1 MAQSVTSVATGGV
14 NRRFLF
20 LALILAT
27 LSAMLA
33 YVALSRSDSGGD
45 GAASTS
51 VPVVVANVAI
61 PAGTLITSDMLELR
75 QVPSTAVSDQALSTT
90 TAAIGQVAR
99 FPIALNEQVLL
110 TKIVGGG
117 ETASNDVLSHQLEEG
132 LRGMAIQISPV
143 AGAGGLVLPGDYVDV
158 YLVPDKLKGADHER
172 AFLVA
177 ENVEVTAVEQ
187 VLIELPPSAPG
198 LEQEGAEG
206 TEATTGEDGQRVRGA
221 EAASNPEAITVTLM
235 LTSEQAANLFCGDVR
250 GELRLAVRAFGD
262 PGSTG
267 LPVETCTIYAE

>member
-1 MAQSVTSVATGGV
+1 MAQSIAGVAAGRV

-20 LALILAT
+20 LALILAA
-27 LSAMLA
+27 LSAMLV
-33 YVALSRSDSGGD
+33 YVALSRSDSGGG

-51 VPVVVANVAI
+51 VPVVVASAAI
-61 PAGTLITSDMLELR
+61 PAGTVITSDMLEIR

-143 AGAGGLVLPGDYVDV
+143 AGAGGLVLPGDYVDI
-158 YLVPDKLKGADHER
+158 YFVPVKLRGDDHTG
-172 AFLVA
+172 AFLIA

-198 LEQEGAEG
+198 LEQGGA
-206 TEATTGEDGQRVRGA
+206 EATTGEGEQRLRGA
-221 EAASNPEAITVTLM
+221 ETAANPEAITVTLM
-235 LTSEQAANLFCGDVR
+235 LTSEQSSNVFCGDAL

-267 LPVETCTIYAE
+267 LPVETCTMYAEN

>member
-1 MAQSVTSVATGGV
+1 MAQSIAGVAAGGV

-33 YVALSRSDSGGD
+33 YVALSRSDSGG
-45 GAASTS
+45 GGTASTS
-51 VPVVVANVAI
+51 VPVVVANLAI

-75 QVPSTAVSDQALSTT
+75 NVPSNAVSDQALSTT

-117 ETASNDVLSHQLEEG
+117 ETASNNVLSHQLEEG
-132 LRGMAIQISPV
+132 LRGMAIRISPV
-143 AGAGGLVLPGDYVDV
+143 AGAGGLVLPGDYVDI
-158 YLVPDKLKGADHER
+158 YLVPDQLRGADHER

-177 ENVEVTAVEQ
+177 ENIEVTAVEQ

-198 LEQEGAEG
+198 LEQEG
-206 TEATTGEDGQRVRGA
+206 TEAATGGDGQRVRGA

-235 LTSEQAANLFCGDVR
+235 LTSEQASNLFCGDVL